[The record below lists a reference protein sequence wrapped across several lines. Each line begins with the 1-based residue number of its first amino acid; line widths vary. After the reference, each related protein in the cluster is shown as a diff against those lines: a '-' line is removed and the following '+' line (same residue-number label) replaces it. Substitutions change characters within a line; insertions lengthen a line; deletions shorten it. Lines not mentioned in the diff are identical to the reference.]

1 MSILSL
7 EGGGWTLWEKVLLL
21 VLLLS
26 VSDDVNQVLVVQ
38 VARHIWGEGGEHLLH
53 LTDKRETDF
62 TVAAAEARQTAQCA
76 LKSVMMMIHN
86 DIFVMRSVPSGLT
99 HPPTHT
105 HTQPPRH
112 KKLLKCERTVM
123 YLLR

>member
-7 EGGGWTLWEKVLLL
+7 EGGGWTLWGGGKVLLL
-21 VLLLS
+21 VLLFS

-62 TVAAAEARQTAQCA
+62 TVTAAEARQTAQ
-76 LKSVMMMIHN
+76 V
-86 DIFVMRSVPSGLT
+86 R
-99 HPPTHT
+99 
-105 HTQPPRH
+105 
-112 KKLLKCERTVM
+112 
-123 YLLR
+123 